1 MRACHQNSGLAERCD
16 LPLSFAH
23 PLLPH
28 HPRMSDPPSNV
39 PTRSWQHLFK
49 KQNSTSH
56 KNTPWTLRSAMP
68 VPVQA
73 FAVSFNESPILT
85 SALCSKYADLLIF
98 IERILLQVIGILS
111 FLTPSSTLND
121 SSTLKGPTW
130 SNSYRIGPILALF
143 ENWVLQNLMVDH
155 HFLSFSHV
163 PNLHS
168 SSL

>member
-23 PLLPH
+23 PLLPR

-39 PTRSWQHLFK
+39 PTRSWQHLK
-49 KQNSTSH
+49 KHNSTSH
-56 KNTPWTLRSAMP
+56 KNTPCTLRSAMP

-73 FAVSFNESPILT
+73 FKYLSMSPQF
-85 SALCSKYADLLIF
+85 CSKSADLLIF

-111 FLTPSSTLND
+111 FLTPSSTVERFQRTQVVLR
-121 SSTLKGPTW
+121 
-130 SNSYRIGPILALF
+130 SNSYPIGPILGLF

-168 SSL
+168 SSP